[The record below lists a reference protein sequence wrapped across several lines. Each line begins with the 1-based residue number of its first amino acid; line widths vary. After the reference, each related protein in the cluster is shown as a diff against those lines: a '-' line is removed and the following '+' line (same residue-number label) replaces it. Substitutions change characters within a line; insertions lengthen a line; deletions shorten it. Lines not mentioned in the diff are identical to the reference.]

1 MSLNK
6 LKIGGALTIA
16 FAIILVVVGAL
27 TAIVLSS
34 LARIDDSVS
43 WNNHTY
49 EVLDETSLLM
59 ASMVDQETGVRG
71 YLISGNSDFLQPYK
85 DGREAFKTH
94 WDNLKSLTSN
104 NPTQQKRLDDIL
116 TFAQAWQNNVAE
128 REITLMGNPDTVDQ
142 ARQIEASGAGKQS
155 MDGIRGL
162 VNAFSDME
170 ADLLKVRSAAHADA
184 ANFAV
189 WAMVI
194 GAIFA
199 AIFAIGAGFA
209 LMKRIA
215 TPVVRLN
222 HVMRELASGN
232 NDVDVPGTGR
242 GDEVGE
248 MANAVLHFKEA
259 AIEKLRLSGEADE
272 SRRVQ
277 EETRQAADQE
287 RSKNE
292 QERAQAAADLE
303 HAIGALGQ
311 GLTKLAVGDL
321 TLRID
326 QPFEGELDRLRHAY
340 NDTVAKFTDIVNS
353 LKTTSRGVKNATGEI
368 LSGANDLSERT
379 TKQAATIE
387 ETSAAMETLATTVVE
402 NAKKAESATT
412 KADTASQIAE
422 EGGEVMGQA
431 TTAMERITHSSAKI
445 SNIIGMIDD
454 IAFQTNLLALNASVE
469 AARAGEAGKGF
480 AVVAVEVRRLAQSA
494 AEASSEVKTL
504 IEQSGEEVAGGTR
517 LVAQAAEKLE
527 SMLGAVRENSQ
538 LMREIARASR
548 EQASSIEEVSTAVR
562 QMDEMTQ
569 HNAALV
575 EETNAAIE
583 QTETQA
589 SELDRIIEVFVVGGA
604 GHAARDSVAVPKSSA
619 AKPSVAKAAS
629 ARSTYMTQGNA
640 AIDKDWSEF

>member
-6 LKIGGALTIA
+6 LRIGGALTIA
-16 FAIILVVVGAL
+16 FATILVVVGAL

-34 LARIDDSVS
+34 LSRIDEAVS
-43 WNNHTY
+43 WNTHTY
-49 EVLDETSLLM
+49 EVLDEASAMM
-59 ASMVDQETGVRG
+59 AAMVNQETGVRG
-71 YLISGNSDFLQPYK
+71 YLISGNSDFLQPYNE
-85 DGREAFKTH
+85 GREIFKSR
-94 WDNLKSLTSN
+94 WDNLKSLTSD
-104 NPTQQKRLDDIL
+104 NPAQQERLDDIL
-116 TFAQAWQNNVAE
+116 TFAQTWQTDVAA
-128 REITLMGNPDTVDQ
+128 REIALMGNPDTVDQ

-170 ADLLKVRSAAHADA
+170 AELLTVRSAERTDA
-184 ANFAV
+184 AGFAY

-194 GAIFA
+194 GASFA
-199 AIFAIGAGFA
+199 AIFAIGAGLA

-222 HVMRELASGN
+222 HVMRELAEGN
-232 NDVDVPGTGR
+232 NDVEVPDTSR

-259 AIEKLRLSGEADE
+259 AIEKLRLAGEAEE
-272 SRRVQ
+272 SQRAQ
-277 EETRQAADQE
+277 EETRQRADRE

-303 HAIGALGQ
+303 HAISELGQ

-387 ETSAAMETLATTVVE
+387 ETSAAMESLATTVVE

-480 AVVAVEVRRLAQSA
+480 AVVAIEVRRLAQSA

-504 IEQSGEEVAGGTR
+504 IEQSGDEVAGGTK
-517 LVAQAAEKLE
+517 LVADAAEKLE

-589 SELDRIIEVFVVGGA
+589 RELDRIIEVFVVGGSA
-604 GHAARDSVAVPKSSA
+604 QAPRHSAVASKDASEKTASVRSA
-619 AKPSVAKAAS
+619 
-629 ARSTYMTQGNA
+629 YMTQGNA